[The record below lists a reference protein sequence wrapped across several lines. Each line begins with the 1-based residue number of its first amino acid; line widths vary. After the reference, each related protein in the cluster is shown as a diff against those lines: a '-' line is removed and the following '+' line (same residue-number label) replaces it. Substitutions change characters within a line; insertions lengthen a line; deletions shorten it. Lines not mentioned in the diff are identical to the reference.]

1 MLSAGIYSTY
11 SCSKLFS
18 TVRFEQC
25 NGESFSV
32 SNRASLKI
40 LAFAASDSPK
50 SSIKIAYP
58 ERNTMEKKPMVTPKL
73 PLMNLLFES

>member
-1 MLSAGIYSTY
+1 MLSAGRLYHSTL

-25 NGESFSV
+25 NRESFSV

-50 SSIKIAYP
+50 SSIKIAKY
-58 ERNTMEKKPMVTPKL
+58 RGEKAYGHSLKC
-73 PLMNLLFES
+73 